1 MQIWDSAFILQTLT
15 ASGLLG
21 LNVWGSHSLRVQV
34 SITQERLRCDRKYSV
49 VDVMDKKEIL
59 KNTKAREE
67 SVKRDKKRG
76 IVAVAQPFLC
86 SHLARSTS

>member
-1 MQIWDSAFILQTLT
+1 M
-15 ASGLLG
+15 
-21 LNVWGSHSLRVQV
+21 WGSHSLRVQV
-34 SITQERLRCDRKYSV
+34 SITQERLRCDRKYSA

-76 IVAVAQPFLC
+76 IVAVAQLFLRQPSC
-86 SHLARSTS
+86 SQHLLSMVLMVSFGVL